1 MAAWMRVEGVIMER
15 RQKIKKGFR
24 RKSKGLYDMRGKVE
38 AGIKD
43 GSEVLGVQQ
52 DRCYCYH

>member
-1 MAAWMRVEGVIMER
+1 MRLDGVIMER

-24 RKSKGLYDMRGKVE
+24 RKSTGLYNMRGKVE
-38 AGIKD
+38 AEIKD

-52 DRCYCYH
+52 DGCCCYH

>member
-1 MAAWMRVEGVIMER
+1 MRVEGVIMER

-38 AGIKD
+38 AGVKD

-52 DRCYCYH
+52 DRCCCYH